1 MKAHEYNDQ
10 SILSIGPFTVTFVK
24 TKHPVPCYGMRIEA
38 DGKSL
43 FYTADSAFLE
53 SFVPFGRNVDLLLCE
68 CNFYGNMDASDAGHM
83 TSLDAGKLAHEANVK
98 KLILT
103 HLPHFGELDQ
113 LVTEAKSIYK
123 GKVELARK
131 DMEIIYLGGENMLF
145 IDNKG
150 ITDPRIN
157 LAIEEY
163 ALKNLD
169 INESYLLFYI
179 NQPSIIIGKNQNT
192 IEEINTDYVEKQGLH
207 VVRRLSGGGAV
218 YHDLGNLNFSFITK
232 DDGESFHNFKKF
244 TEPVVTALHK
254 LGVKAE
260 LSGRNDIIAEGRKI
274 SGNAQFS
281 TKGRMFS
288 HGTLLFDSEM
298 ENVVSALNV
307 KKDKIESKGIKS
319 IRSRV
324 ANISE
329 FLSKKM
335 TIEEFRS
342 TLLDFIF
349 DDNNVEEYILTEEDW
364 KKIHELS
371 KERYQN
377 WDWNY
382 GKSPKF
388 NLQHSNRFPIG
399 QIDVRL
405 EVNKGIIENCK
416 IYGDFFG
423 VGNIEEIEEKLTG
436 TRYERKEIAQSLEGV
451 DIPHYFGNI
460 TREEFL
466 DLVY

>member
-1 MKAHEYNDQ
+1 
-10 SILSIGPFTVTFVK
+10 
-24 TKHPVPCYGMRIEA
+24 
-38 DGKSL
+38 
-43 FYTADSAFLE
+43 
-53 SFVPFGRNVDLLLCE
+53 
-68 CNFYGNMDASDAGHM
+68 
-83 TSLDAGKLAHEANVK
+83 
-98 KLILT
+98 
-103 HLPHFGELDQ
+103 
-113 LVTEAKSIYK
+113 
-123 GKVELARK
+123 
-131 DMEIIYLGGENMLF
+131 MLF

-163 ALKNLD
+163 ALRNLD
-169 INESYLLFYI
+169 INDTYLLFYI
-179 NQPSIIIGKNQNT
+179 NEPSIIIGKNQNT
-192 IEEINTDYVEKQGLH
+192 IEEINIDYVEDNGIH

-244 TEPVVTALHK
+244 TEPVITALRK
-254 LGVKAE
+254 MNVPAQ
-260 LSGRNDIIAEGRKI
+260 LSGRNDILVNGRKV

-288 HGTLLFDSEM
+288 HGTLMLDSEI
-298 ENVVSALNV
+298 ENVVSALKV

-329 FLSKKM
+329 FLDKKI

-342 TLLDFIF
+342 LLLRSIF
-349 DDNNVEEYILTEEDW
+349 GGGNKVEEYVLTAEDW
-364 KKIHELS
+364 NKIEKIS

-388 NLQHSNRFPIG
+388 NMQRSHRFPVG
-399 QIDVRL
+399 GIDIRL
-405 EVNKGIIENCK
+405 EVEKGKIENCK

-423 VGNIEEIEEKLTG
+423 VGDVTDIEEKLKG
-436 TRYERKEIAQSLEGV
+436 LRYEKSEITKAFEEV
-451 DIPHYFGNI
+451 DINHYFGNI
-460 TREEFL
+460 TKEEFIEL
-466 DLVY
+466 IY

>member
-1 MKAHEYNDQ
+1 
-10 SILSIGPFTVTFVK
+10 
-24 TKHPVPCYGMRIEA
+24 
-38 DGKSL
+38 
-43 FYTADSAFLE
+43 
-53 SFVPFGRNVDLLLCE
+53 
-68 CNFYGNMDASDAGHM
+68 
-83 TSLDAGKLAHEANVK
+83 
-98 KLILT
+98 
-103 HLPHFGELDQ
+103 
-113 LVTEAKSIYK
+113 
-123 GKVELARK
+123 
-131 DMEIIYLGGENMLF
+131 MLF

-179 NQPSIIIGKNQNT
+179 NEPSIIIGKNQNT
-192 IEEINTDYVEKQGLH
+192 IEEINTDYVEKQGIH

-281 TKGRMFS
+281 TRGRMFS

-298 ENVVSALNV
+298 ENVVSALRV

-329 FLSKKM
+329 FLSEEM
-335 TIEEFRS
+335 TIDRFRQ
-342 TLLDFIF
+342 TLLDYIF
-349 DDNNVEEYILTEEDW
+349 DGSDVEEYVLTDEDW
-364 KKIHELS
+364 KNIHELS

-388 NLQHSNRFPIG
+388 NLQHSHRFPVG
-399 QIDVRL
+399 SIDVRL
-405 EVNKGIIENCK
+405 EVNKGKIDNCK
-416 IYGDFFG
+416 IFGDFFG
-423 VGNIEEIEEKLTG
+423 VGNVEDIEEKLTG
-436 TRYERKEIAQSLEGV
+436 TRYERKDIAEALEGV
-451 DIPHYFGNI
+451 DIQHYFGNV
-460 TREEFL
+460 TKDEFV

>member
-1 MKAHEYNDQ
+1 
-10 SILSIGPFTVTFVK
+10 
-24 TKHPVPCYGMRIEA
+24 
-38 DGKSL
+38 
-43 FYTADSAFLE
+43 
-53 SFVPFGRNVDLLLCE
+53 
-68 CNFYGNMDASDAGHM
+68 
-83 TSLDAGKLAHEANVK
+83 
-98 KLILT
+98 
-103 HLPHFGELDQ
+103 
-113 LVTEAKSIYK
+113 
-123 GKVELARK
+123 
-131 DMEIIYLGGENMLF
+131 MLF

-179 NQPSIIIGKNQNT
+179 NEPSIIIGKNQNT
-192 IEEINTDYVEKQGLH
+192 IEEINTEYVESNGIH

-232 DDGESFHNFKKF
+232 DDGESFHNFRKF
-244 TEPVVTALHK
+244 TEPVVEALRK
-254 LGVKAE
+254 MGVNAE
-260 LSGRNDIIAEGRKI
+260 LSGRNDLLAEGRKI

-281 TKGRMFS
+281 TRGRMFS
-288 HGTLLFDSEM
+288 HGTLLFNSEM
-298 ENVVSALNV
+298 DSVVSALKV

-329 FLSKKM
+329 FLQEPMS
-335 TIEEFRS
+335 IEEFRLH
-342 TLLDFIF
+342 LLKNIF
-349 DDNNVEEYILTEEDW
+349 TDVKEIPEYVLTEEDW
-364 KKIHELS
+364 TKIHELS
-371 KERYQN
+371 RERYQN

-388 NLQHSNRFPIG
+388 NLQHSHRFPVG

-405 EVNKGIIENCK
+405 EVNKGTIENCK

-423 VGNIEEIEEKLTG
+423 VGDVSEIETLIIGQKYEK
-436 TRYERKEIAQSLEGV
+436 ASLENALQQV
-451 DIPHYFGNI
+451 NIQHYFGNI
-460 TREEFL
+460 NKEDFINL
-466 DLVY
+466 IY

>member
-1 MKAHEYNDQ
+1 
-10 SILSIGPFTVTFVK
+10 
-24 TKHPVPCYGMRIEA
+24 
-38 DGKSL
+38 
-43 FYTADSAFLE
+43 
-53 SFVPFGRNVDLLLCE
+53 
-68 CNFYGNMDASDAGHM
+68 
-83 TSLDAGKLAHEANVK
+83 
-98 KLILT
+98 
-103 HLPHFGELDQ
+103 
-113 LVTEAKSIYK
+113 
-123 GKVELARK
+123 
-131 DMEIIYLGGENMLF
+131 MLF

-179 NQPSIIIGKNQNT
+179 NEPSIIIGKNQNT

-298 ENVVSALNV
+298 ENVVSALRV

-329 FLSKKM
+329 FLSEKM
-335 TIEEFRS
+335 TIEHFRS
-342 TLLDFIF
+342 TLLDYIF
-349 DDNNVEEYILTEEDW
+349 DGSDVEEYVLTEEDW
-364 KKIHELS
+364 KNIHELS

-388 NLQHSNRFPIG
+388 NLQHSHRFPVG
-399 QIDVRL
+399 SIDVRL
-405 EVNKGIIENCK
+405 DVNKGKIENCK

-423 VGNIEEIEEKLTG
+423 VGNVEDIEEKLIG
-436 TRYERKEIAQSLEGV
+436 TRYERKDIAGALEGV
-451 DIPHYFGNI
+451 DIQHYFGNV
-460 TREEFL
+460 TKDEFV